1 MSTLD
6 DPEFH
11 TKVDTNVKS
20 SSNRIII
27 DDGSQD
33 NSAMKSKRDD
43 MARASIKGAI
53 EILRRDF
60 SEGQGLRETL
70 WELLHTS
77 LIGLHERRSIF
88 CLCQVLFKEVD
99 SYVVKL
105 PVPSMPVEEYV
116 RKKIVAKV
124 SNYPGQVTIK
134 REGRFKIQ
142 LATRKS
148 VIAKVKLETEHK
160 PLKISLKPV
169 IEAKQKAASAVHVDP
184 VIPTKVTFKLPGH
197 RLAGFA
203 KKVELDGTLV
213 TIKLGRDMKSKVDAL
228 AHRYVRINTKR
239 RKIEVSKVPF
249 IEKEEGSNTSG
260 VTEVSRNTGEKEDA
274 KSPSPILVKKEKRRP
289 KVYIHFGGN
298 VKKPDQGSSS
308 SSSKEGSTE
317 VE

>member
-1 MSTLD
+1 MKSVSSVATYGGVSTLD

-60 SEGQGLRETL
+60 LRAKVCVKRCGSCF
-70 WELLHTS
+70 TS

-197 RLAGFA
+197 RQLVLR
-203 KKVELDGTLV
+203 KSGT
-213 TIKLGRDMKSKVDAL
+213 RW
-228 AHRYVRINTKR
+228 
-239 RKIEVSKVPF
+239 
-249 IEKEEGSNTSG
+249 
-260 VTEVSRNTGEKEDA
+260 
-274 KSPSPILVKKEKRRP
+274 
-289 KVYIHFGGN
+289 N
-298 VKKPDQGSSS
+298 VGDY
-308 SSSKEGSTE
+308 
-317 VE
+317 